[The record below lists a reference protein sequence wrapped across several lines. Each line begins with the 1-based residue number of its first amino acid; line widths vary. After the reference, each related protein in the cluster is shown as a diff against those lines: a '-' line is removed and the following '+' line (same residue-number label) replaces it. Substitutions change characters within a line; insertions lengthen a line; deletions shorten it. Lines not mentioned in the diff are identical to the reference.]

1 MNKKGDVVYF
11 VFLKTN
17 DGKEIED
24 MTPCITL
31 KKAINHGVHLAKV
44 NVGVSLNGVNK
55 YSTYIFDKDIYNL
68 IKKYTF
74 MWIGTEV

>member
-11 VFLKTN
+11 VFLKTK

-31 KKAINHGVHLAKV
+31 KKAISHGVHLAKV
-44 NVGVSLNGVNK
+44 YENVSKIEIEEYSSASYENGVRTVV
-55 YSTYIFDKDIYNL
+55 YSEDINRL
-68 IKKYTF
+68 
-74 MWIGTEV
+74 MS